1 MRLFINLRDYS
12 LILLKRLFM
21 TMLFIASITQAMA
34 GAVMPYQMKMA
45 MNQSSV
51 SAPEHGMAVAS
62 MSMVAMTDV
71 DSEAM
76 NNCHQEHDC
85 CSGIC
90 SLNFISNIVIF
101 HGVQP
106 VSPIKQDTENDVIAT
121 TSTLYRPP
129 ILG

>member
-1 MRLFINLRDYS
+1 
-12 LILLKRLFM
+12 M
-21 TMLFIASITQAMA
+21 TILFIASITQAMA

-51 SAPEHGMAVAS
+51 SAPEHDMAVAS

-90 SLNFISNIVIF
+90 SFNFISNIVIF

-106 VSPIKQDTENDVIAT
+106 VSPIKQDIENDVIAT